1 MVLNIL
7 LFNQSDYLIEEVRI
21 EKPKTYNDLLD
32 NILKLIKY
40 LPNNYEIYFLNNHQN
55 MLLNNKENYK
65 LVKNIIFINE
75 INNQDELVLSQS
87 QKEEKNEIEDK
98 YTCSICKEKITED
111 KPLLCYQCQAIY
123 HKKCLKKWDKACI
136 LQQVDFSCPK
146 CKFNLP
152 LSDWKEKINYKE
164 EINNESISDNNKNKN
179 KKIIKDNKIDK
190 NQYDILKKEYKML
203 INKNSK
209 ILEIIHK
216 KSYDIISLLTTNN
229 NNIINNSKKNNFNDL
244 YNMIIDHLII
254 VENYVK
260 YQIIKKKEK
269 INDINEY
276 MPNEINCIY
285 VPKENETEIEL
296 IHDYSKEFTFSTS
309 TDYGIAIRNIYLRA
323 RELNIKIFKDD
334 TKLYVNDKKV
344 KFDFRLKVKGLR
356 EIKVRFKFSKVFC
369 DTSYLFYQCP
379 SLKHIDFSLFNTI
392 NIKHTSGMFGKC
404 TSLESINFSSFY
416 TVNVTNMCNMFYHCD
431 SLKSAD
437 FSLFNTSNV
446 TDMSYMFQECSSLE
460 SLDLFSFNTSKVVK
474 MFCMFDS
481 CVSLKSIDVTSFNTK
496 NVKEMG
502 YMFQKC
508 KSLKKIDL
516 SLFNSSNA
524 KSTFAM
530 FSYCFSL
537 ESIDLSSFI
546 ITKDMS
552 ACFMF
557 SDCTS
562 LKYLVLYS
570 FEPKIDS
577 DLKNI
582 FKKSSSLKKEN
593 IIIKDNEYYSINL
606 IFNNK

>member
-1 MVLNIL
+1 MMLNIL
-7 LFNQSDYLIEEVRI
+7 LFNQSDYLVEELRI

-32 NILKLIKY
+32 NISKLIEH

-75 INNQDELVLSQS
+75 INNPDELVLSQS
-87 QKEEKNEIEDK
+87 KKEEKNEIEDK
-98 YTCSICKEKITED
+98 YTCNICREKITED
-111 KPLLCYQCQAIY
+111 KPLLCYQCQVIY
-123 HKKCLKKWDKACI
+123 HKKCLKKWNKACS

-146 CKFNLP
+146 CKFHLP
-152 LSDWKEKINYKE
+152 LSDWKEKINYEE
-164 EINNESISDNNKNKN
+164 EINNEFISNNDIN

-203 INKNSK
+203 ITKYSK

-229 NNIINNSKKNNFNDL
+229 NIIINNSKKTNLSDL
-244 YNMIIDHLII
+244 YNMIIDNLII

-260 YQIIKKKEK
+260 YKIIKKKEK

-285 VPKENETEIEL
+285 APKENETEIEL
-296 IHDYSKEFTFSTS
+296 IHDYSKEFTFSTIS
-309 TDYGIAIRNIYLRA
+309 DYGKYRYNIYLRA
-323 RELNIKIFKDD
+323 KELNIKIFKDD

-344 KFDFRLKVKGLR
+344 KFDFRLKVKGLK
-356 EIKVRFKFSKVFC
+356 EIKVRFKFSKVFF
-369 DTSYLFYQCP
+369 DTSYLFYECP
-379 SLKHIDFSLFNTI
+379 SLKHIDFSLFNTV
-392 NIKHTSGMFGKC
+392 NIKQTTGMFENC

-416 TVNVTNMCNMFYHCD
+416 TANVTNMCYMFYNCD
-431 SLKSAD
+431 SLKSVD

-446 TDMSYMFQECSSLE
+446 TDMSYMFKECSSLE
-460 SLDLFSFNTSKVVK
+460 SLDLFSFNTSKVLK

-481 CVSLKSIDVTSFNTK
+481 CVSLKSIDVVSFNTK
-496 NVKEMG
+496 NVKEMC

-508 KSLKKIDL
+508 KSLKQIDL
-516 SLFNSSNA
+516 SLFNSSNV
-524 KSTFAM
+524 KTTFAM

-552 ACFMF
+552 ANFMF
-557 SDCTS
+557 SNCTS
-562 LKYLVLYS
+562 LKSLVLYS
-570 FEPKIDS
+570 FDPKINN

-582 FKKSSSLKKEN
+582 FEQNSSLKKEN
-593 IIIKDNEYYSINL
+593 IKIKDNEYYTINL

>member
-1 MVLNIL
+1 MLNIL
-7 LFNQSDYLIEEVRI
+7 LFNQSDYLIEELRI

-32 NILKLIKY
+32 NISKLIEH

-75 INNQDELVLSQS
+75 INNPDELVLSQS
-87 QKEEKNEIEDK
+87 KKEEKNEIEDK
-98 YTCSICKEKITED
+98 YTCNICREKITED
-111 KPLLCYQCQAIY
+111 KPLLCYQCQVIY
-123 HKKCLKKWDKACI
+123 HKKCLKKWNKACS

-152 LSDWKEKINYKE
+152 LSDWKEKINYEE
-164 EINNESISDNNKNKN
+164 EINNEFISNKNINKN

-203 INKNSK
+203 ITKYSK

-216 KSYDIISLLTTNN
+216 KSYDIISLLTINN
-229 NNIINNSKKNNFNDL
+229 NNIIINNSKKTNLSDL
-244 YNMIIDHLII
+244 YNMIIDNLII

-260 YQIIKKKEK
+260 YKIIKKKEK

-285 VPKENETEIEL
+285 APKENETEIEL
-296 IHDYSKEFTFSTS
+296 IHDYSKEFTFSTIS
-309 TDYGIAIRNIYLRA
+309 DYGKYRYNIYLRA
-323 RELNIKIFKDD
+323 KELNIKIFKDD

-344 KFDFRLKVKGLR
+344 KFDFRLKVKGLK
-356 EIKVRFKFSKVFC
+356 EIKVRFKFSKVFF
-369 DTSYLFYQCP
+369 DTSYLFYECP
-379 SLKHIDFSLFNTI
+379 SLKHIDFSLFNTV
-392 NIKHTSGMFGKC
+392 NIKQTTGMFENC

-416 TVNVTNMCNMFYHCD
+416 TANVTNMCYMFYNCD
-431 SLKSAD
+431 SLKSVD

-446 TDMSYMFQECSSLE
+446 TDMSYMFKECSSLE
-460 SLDLFSFNTSKVVK
+460 SLDLFSFNTSKVLK

-481 CVSLKSIDVTSFNTK
+481 CVSLKSIDVVSFNTK
-496 NVKEMG
+496 NVKEMC

-516 SLFNSSNA
+516 SLFNSSNV
-524 KSTFAM
+524 KTTFAM

-552 ACFMF
+552 ANFMF
-557 SDCTS
+557 SNCTS
-562 LKYLVLYS
+562 LKSLVLYS
-570 FEPKIDS
+570 FDPKINN

-582 FKKSSSLKKEN
+582 FEQNSSLKKEN
-593 IIIKDNEYYSINL
+593 IKIKDNEYYTINL